1 MITDT
6 QSLRQ
11 LVDELKA
18 EPFVTVDTEFMRE
31 KTYWPKLC
39 LVQLAGAQRA
49 AAVDPLADG
58 IDLAPLGELLADPSV
73 LKVFHAARQD
83 VEIFLLLFGNVP
95 RPMFDTQVAAM
106 VCGFGESVGY
116 ETLVNKLAKASI
128 DKRTRGW

>member
-49 AAVDPLADG
+49 AA
-58 IDLAPLGELLADPSV
+58 
-73 LKVFHAARQD
+73 AR
-83 VEIFLLLFGNVP
+83 
-95 RPMFDTQVAAM
+95 A
-106 VCGFGESVGY
+106 
-116 ETLVNKLAKASI
+116 
-128 DKRTRGW
+128 RGCHRRARGRRR